1 MRYYKTWLRLVLHAV
16 LTSWLMQLILNFK
29 IFYKAVSAQRAHSR
43 FQGNPSTLCTPR
55 SHPIVPSEQSWCSS
69 VDQGSEG
76 MPQAPSIPRS
86 PMHSQGEPGPC
97 PCPCTSRALEWAAH
111 GALWPPHKT
120 TPAPPGAENPTE
132 HIRHAFLTPAKALLS
147 SRLVIERC
155 WISEPIEESF

>member
-1 MRYYKTWLRLVLHAV
+1 
-16 LTSWLMQLILNFK
+16 MQLILNFK

-43 FQGNPSTLCTPR
+43 FQGNPGTLCTPR

-97 PCPCTSRALEWAAH
+97 PCPCTSRVWNEQPTGPCGHPTKPHQPHLVQRTPQNTSGMHSSPLPKLYLAL
-111 GALWPPHKT
+111 G
-120 TPAPPGAENPTE
+120 
-132 HIRHAFLTPAKALLS
+132 
-147 SRLVIERC
+147 
-155 WISEPIEESF
+155 